1 MQRNMLNFS
10 YCFQLG
16 PRIRFQLVKIEEGLC
31 SGEVLFHEFGE
42 IDKGLVSRL
51 LKIKKVYLI
60 HCRILH
66 AL

>member
-1 MQRNMLNFS
+1 M
-10 YCFQLG
+10 
-16 PRIRFQLVKIEEGLC
+16 RFQLVKIEEGLC

-66 AL
+66 AF